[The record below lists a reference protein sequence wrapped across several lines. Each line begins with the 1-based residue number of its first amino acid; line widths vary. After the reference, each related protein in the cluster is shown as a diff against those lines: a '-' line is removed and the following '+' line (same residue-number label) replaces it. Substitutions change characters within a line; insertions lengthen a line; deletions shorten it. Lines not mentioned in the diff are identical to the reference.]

1 MAEANT
7 TKYRWRFFRA
17 GNVAQVTLGNGADLA
32 NLANLDQKLW
42 VVLAC
47 PTRGL
52 EIDARTL
59 DFVDTDHDG
68 RIRPPEILGAVAW
81 AQSIFG
87 NLDLLF
93 KGGDGVR
100 LASINRETDA
110 GKEVLAGAQ
119 RVLKN
124 LGTPDAEA
132 ITLADVGDT
141 QKIFEATRLNG
152 DGILPADSADDPA
165 VKTAIEEIIA
175 AMGSKPDRS
184 GKPGVDQETVDLFFD
199 QAVTYAD
206 WLDRGD
212 GDPAVRVLG
221 PRTDDAAAALAAV
234 ITKVDDYFARCALAA
249 YDGRV
254 TAGLTV
260 TDAEIAALAGT
271 EIAPEDTAVGKLPLA
286 RCEAGRPLPLGDG
299 VNPAWRA
306 RTDAFAGAVVGPLFG
321 DGKTSLT
328 EPEWA
333 DIKGRFAAYRAWMAE
348 RPASAAVGG
357 LGPDRVRTLARGEVR
372 KAITD
377 LVAQDAALAPE
388 NNQIEAIEKTIR
400 FQRDLVPLLR
410 NFVNFADFYQT
421 RLAAFQAGTLYIDGR
436 SCDLCLPVHDVA
448 KHATLATLAR
458 AYLVYCDCKRR
469 KDAEKMTIV
478 AGVTGGDVNNLMAG
492 RNGVFYDRKGND
504 WDATITR
511 IVENPISVRQAFLA
525 PYNRFMRLIEEQIT
539 KRAATADEASNK
551 SLQEGAVATA
561 SADKSEAAAAEK
573 KAEKTEPAKKI
584 DVGTVAAIGVA
595 VGGIATFFSSI
606 AATFLGLGMWMPAGI
621 VALILAISGPSMLIA
636 WLKLRQRNIGP
647 ILDANGWAV
656 NAFARINVPFGA
668 ALTTTAKLPAG
679 ATMSFR
685 DPFAEKRR
693 PWGLYFTVLI
703 VLGLGALW
711 ALGRFDLYLPDSAKS
726 ETILHRSETPPSPPA
741 P

>member
-17 GNVAQVTLGNGADLA
+17 GNVAQVTLANGADLA

-68 RIRPPEILGAVAW
+68 RIRPPEILGAIAW

-124 LGTPDAEA
+124 LGTPDAEV

-152 DGILPADSADDPA
+152 DGILPADSADDPG

-175 AMGSKPDRS
+175 AMGSKADRS
-184 GKPGVDQETVDLFFD
+184 GKPGVDQETVDRFFD
-199 QAVTYAD
+199 QAVTYTD

-212 GDPAVRVLG
+212 HDPAVRVLG
-221 PRTDDAAAALAAV
+221 PRTDDAAAVLAAV
-234 ITKVDDYFARCALAA
+234 LTKVDDYFARCALAA

-260 TDAEIAALAGT
+260 TDAEIASLAGT
-271 EIAPEDTAVGKLPLA
+271 EIAPEDAGVGKLPIA
-286 RCEAGRPLPLGDG
+286 RCEAGRPMPLGDG

-306 RTDAFAGAVVGPLFG
+306 RTDAFARAVVAPFLG

-328 EPEWA
+328 EAEWT
-333 DIKGRFAAYRAWMAE
+333 DVKGRFAPYRAWMAE
-348 RPASAAVGG
+348 RPASAAVAG
-357 LGPDRVRTLARGEVR
+357 LGPDRVRALARGEVR
-372 KAITD
+372 NAITD

-388 NNQIEAIEKTIR
+388 SNQIEAIEKTIR
-400 FQRDLVPLLR
+400 FQRDLVSLLR

-458 AYLVYCDCKRR
+458 AYLAYCECTRR
-469 KDAEKMTIV
+469 KDPEKMIIV
-478 AGVTGGDVNNLMAG
+478 AAVTGGDIDNMMAG

-539 KRAATADEASNK
+539 KRAATAEEASNK

-561 SADKSEAAAAEK
+561 TADKVDAAAAAAEK
-573 KAEKTEPAKKI
+573 KAEAPKKI

-621 VALILAISGPSMLIA
+621 IALILAISGPSMLIA

-656 NAFARINVPFGA
+656 NAFARINVPFGG
-668 ALTTTAKLPAG
+668 ALTSTAKLPPG
-679 ATMSFR
+679 ASISFR

-693 PWGLYFTVLI
+693 PWLLYFVVLL
-703 VLGLGALW
+703 VLGLGAIW
-711 ALGRFDLYLPDSAKS
+711 ALGRLDAYLPDGAKS
-726 ETILHRSETPPSPPA
+726 ETILHRNETPPSPPV